1 MNIDKTL
8 SKNFTLTQP
17 HPYPPLSLHLPPPS
31 LYPWPLLVEK
41 YGPAAANVAI
51 MLP

>member
-8 SKNFTLTQP
+8 SKIFTLTQP
-17 HPYPPLSLHLPPPS
+17 HSYPPLSLHLPPPS
-31 LYPWPLLVEK
+31 RYHWPLLVEK